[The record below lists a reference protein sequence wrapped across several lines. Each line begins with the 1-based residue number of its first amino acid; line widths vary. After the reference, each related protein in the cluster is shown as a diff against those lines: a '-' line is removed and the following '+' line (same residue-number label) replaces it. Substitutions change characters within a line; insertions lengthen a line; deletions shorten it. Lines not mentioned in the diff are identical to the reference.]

1 MRPQKEKS
9 YILYMET
16 KAFNGNKKYIGIL
29 LMLACA
35 LLWSANGLCIKL
47 TPWNSMVLAGWRGFA
62 GAVTLFLA
70 MKLLKMK
77 ISINVR
83 TVLIGVCVCATGFL
97 YIIANRLTTAANAI
111 VLQYTSPVW
120 LVVLSMAFFKK
131 RYRWLDYAAVL
142 LTVGGIALFFMDELG
157 LGGALGNLIAVI
169 DGCSLGA
176 AYLLMGESEGGNRLS
191 GTLVGLVLMAIVG
204 IPFTAVYPPEV
215 TATSAAM
222 VAVMGIFM
230 LGLPYALYSVAINYC
245 PPLGCVLISSIE
257 IVLNPMW
264 VWLGTGEMPDT
275 FALIGSAVILITV
288 TLWCALGGAQEKSIA
303 AK

>member
-1 MRPQKEKS
+1 MEKNISEQK
-9 YILYMET
+9 
-16 KAFNGNKKYIGIL
+16 GNKKYIGIL

-62 GAVTLFLA
+62 GAITLFIA
-70 MKLLKMK
+70 MKALKMK
-77 ISINVR
+77 ISINAR
-83 TVLIGVCVCATGFL
+83 TILIGVCVCATGFL

-120 LVVLSMAFFKK
+120 LVVLSMIFFGRK
-131 RYRWLDYAAVL
+131 YRGIDYAAVL
-142 LTVGGIALFFMDELG
+142 LTVGGIALFFLDQLAP
-157 LGGALGNLIAVI
+157 GGTLGNIIAII
-169 DGCSLGA
+169 DGCSLGG

-191 GTLVGLVLMAIVG
+191 GTLAGLVMMAVVG
-204 IPFTAVYPPEV
+204 IPFTFVYPPEV
-215 TATSAAM
+215 TAVSVVM

-257 IVLNPMW
+257 IVLNPVW

-275 FALIGSAVILITV
+275 FAMIGSAVILITV
-288 TLWCALGGAQEKSIA
+288 TLWCALGGAQEKKVS
-303 AK
+303 KK

>member
-1 MRPQKEKS
+1 MEKNISEQK
-9 YILYMET
+9 
-16 KAFNGNKKYIGIL
+16 GNKKYIGIL

-62 GAVTLFLA
+62 GAITLFIA
-70 MKLLKMK
+70 MKALKMK
-77 ISINVR
+77 ININAR
-83 TVLIGVCVCATGFL
+83 TILIGVCVCATGFL

-120 LVVLSMAFFKK
+120 LVVLSMIFFGRK
-131 RYRWLDYAAVL
+131 YRGIDYAAVL
-142 LTVGGIALFFMDELG
+142 LTVGGIALFFLDQLAP
-157 LGGALGNLIAVI
+157 GGTLGNIIAII
-169 DGCSLGA
+169 DGCSLGG

-191 GTLVGLVLMAIVG
+191 GTLAGLVMMAVVG
-204 IPFTAVYPPEV
+204 IPFTFVYPPEV
-215 TATSAAM
+215 TAVSVVM

-257 IVLNPMW
+257 IVLNPVW
-264 VWLGTGEMPDT
+264 VWLGTGEMPDM
-275 FALIGSAVILITV
+275 FAMIGSAVILITV
-288 TLWCALGGAQEKSIA
+288 TLWCALGGAQEKKVS
-303 AK
+303 KK

>member
-1 MRPQKEKS
+1 MEKNISEQKE
-9 YILYMET
+9 
-16 KAFNGNKKYIGIL
+16 NKKYIGIL

-62 GAVTLFLA
+62 GAITLFIA
-70 MKLLKMK
+70 MKALKMK
-77 ISINVR
+77 ISINAR
-83 TVLIGVCVCATGFL
+83 TILIGVCVCATGFL

-120 LVVLSMAFFKK
+120 LLVLSMIFFGRK
-131 RYRWLDYAAVL
+131 YRGIDYAAVL
-142 LTVGGIALFFMDELG
+142 LTVGGIALFFLDQLAP
-157 LGGALGNLIAVI
+157 GGTLGNIIAII
-169 DGCSLGA
+169 DGCSLGG

-191 GTLVGLVLMAIVG
+191 GTLAGLVMMAVVG
-204 IPFTAVYPPEV
+204 IPFTFAYPPEV
-215 TATSAAM
+215 SAVSVVM

-257 IVLNPMW
+257 IVLNPVW

-275 FALIGSAVILITV
+275 FAMIGSAVILITV
-288 TLWCALGGAQEKSIA
+288 TLWCALGGAQEKKIS
-303 AK
+303 KK

>member
-1 MRPQKEKS
+1 MEKNISEQK
-9 YILYMET
+9 
-16 KAFNGNKKYIGIL
+16 GNKKYIGIL

-62 GAVTLFLA
+62 GAITLFIA
-70 MKLLKMK
+70 MKALKMK
-77 ISINVR
+77 ISINAR
-83 TVLIGVCVCATGFL
+83 TILIGVCVCATGFL

-120 LVVLSMAFFKK
+120 LVVLSMIFFGRK
-131 RYRWLDYAAVL
+131 YRGIDYAAVL
-142 LTVGGIALFFMDELG
+142 LTVGGIALFFLDQLAP
-157 LGGALGNLIAVI
+157 GGTLGNIIAII
-169 DGCSLGA
+169 DGCSLGG

-191 GTLVGLVLMAIVG
+191 GTLAGLVMMAVVG
-204 IPFTAVYPPEV
+204 IPFTFVYPPEV
-215 TATSAAM
+215 TAVSVVM

-257 IVLNPMW
+257 IVLNPVW

-275 FALIGSAVILITV
+275 FAMIGSAVILITV
-288 TLWCALGGAQEKSIA
+288 TLWCALGGAQEKKIS
-303 AK
+303 KK

>member
-1 MRPQKEKS
+1 MEKNISEQK
-9 YILYMET
+9 
-16 KAFNGNKKYIGIL
+16 GNKKYIGIL

-62 GAVTLFLA
+62 GAITLFIA
-70 MKLLKMK
+70 MKALKMK
-77 ISINVR
+77 ININAR
-83 TVLIGVCVCATGFL
+83 TILIGVCVCATGFL

-120 LVVLSMAFFKK
+120 LVVLSMIFFGRK
-131 RYRWLDYAAVL
+131 YRGIDYAAVL
-142 LTVGGIALFFMDELG
+142 LTVGGIALFFLDQLAP
-157 LGGALGNLIAVI
+157 GGTLGNIIAII
-169 DGCSLGA
+169 DGCSLGG

-191 GTLVGLVLMAIVG
+191 GTLAGLVMMAVVG
-204 IPFTAVYPPEV
+204 IPFTFVYPPEV
-215 TATSAAM
+215 TAVSVVM

-257 IVLNPMW
+257 IVLNPVW

-275 FALIGSAVILITV
+275 FAMIGSAVILITV
-288 TLWCALGGAQEKSIA
+288 TLWCALGGAQEKKIS
-303 AK
+303 KK

>member
-1 MRPQKEKS
+1 
-9 YILYMET
+9 MENT
-16 KAFNGNKKYIGIL
+16 VKLKADNKKYIGIL

-47 TPWNSMVLAGWRGFA
+47 TPWNSMVLTGWRGFA
-62 GAVTLFLA
+62 GAVTLFAA
-70 MKLLKMK
+70 MKALKMK
-77 ISINVR
+77 ISINLR

-120 LVVLSMAFFKK
+120 LVVLSMIFFKK
-131 RYRWLDYAAVL
+131 RYRGLDYAAAIF
-142 LTVGGIALFFMDELG
+142 TVAGIALFFMDQLAP
-157 LGGALGNLIAVI
+157 GGALGNVIGII
-169 DGCSLGA
+169 DGCSLAG

-191 GTLVGLVLMAIVG
+191 GTLMGLVLMALIG
-204 IPFTAVYPPEV
+204 IPFTALYPPQV
-215 TATSAAM
+215 TAISALM

-257 IVLNPMW
+257 IVLNPVW
-264 VWLGTGEMPDT
+264 VWLGTGETPDK

-288 TLWCALGGAQEKSIA
+288 TLWCALGGAQEKKPNKA
-303 AK
+303 

>member
-1 MRPQKEKS
+1 MEKNISEQK
-9 YILYMET
+9 
-16 KAFNGNKKYIGIL
+16 GNKKYIGIL

-62 GAVTLFLA
+62 GAITLFIA
-70 MKLLKMK
+70 MKALKMK
-77 ISINVR
+77 ININAR
-83 TVLIGVCVCATGFL
+83 TILIGVCVCATGFL

-120 LVVLSMAFFKK
+120 LVVLSMIFFGRK
-131 RYRWLDYAAVL
+131 YRGIDYAAVL
-142 LTVGGIALFFMDELG
+142 LTVGGIALFFLDQLAP
-157 LGGALGNLIAVI
+157 GGTLGNIIAII
-169 DGCSLGA
+169 DGCSLGG

-191 GTLVGLVLMAIVG
+191 GTLAGLVMMAVVG
-204 IPFTAVYPPEV
+204 IPFTFVYPPEV
-215 TATSAAM
+215 TAVSVVM

-257 IVLNPMW
+257 IVLNPVW

-275 FALIGSAVILITV
+275 FAMIGSAVILITV
-288 TLWCALGGAQEKSIA
+288 TLWCALGGAQEKKVS
-303 AK
+303 KK

>member
-1 MRPQKEKS
+1 
-9 YILYMET
+9 MET

-275 FALIGSAVILITV
+275 FALIGSAIILITV
-288 TLWCALGGAQEKSIA
+288 TLWCALGGAHEKSIA

>member
-1 MRPQKEKS
+1 
-9 YILYMET
+9 MET

-275 FALIGSAVILITV
+275 FALIGSAIILITV

>member
-1 MRPQKEKS
+1 
-9 YILYMET
+9 MET

-131 RYRWLDYAAVL
+131 RYRWLDYAALL

-275 FALIGSAVILITV
+275 FALIGSAIILITV

>member
-1 MRPQKEKS
+1 MEKNISEQK
-9 YILYMET
+9 
-16 KAFNGNKKYIGIL
+16 GNKKYIGIL

-62 GAVTLFLA
+62 GAITLFIA
-70 MKLLKMK
+70 MKALKMK
-77 ISINVR
+77 ININAR
-83 TVLIGVCVCATGFL
+83 TILIGVCVCATGFL

-120 LVVLSMAFFKK
+120 LVVLSMIFFGRK
-131 RYRWLDYAAVL
+131 YRGIDYAAVL
-142 LTVGGIALFFMDELG
+142 LTVGGIALFFLDQLAP
-157 LGGALGNLIAVI
+157 GGTLGNIIAII
-169 DGCSLGA
+169 DGCSLGG

-191 GTLVGLVLMAIVG
+191 GTLAGLVMMAVVG
-204 IPFTAVYPPEV
+204 IPFTFVYPPEV
-215 TATSAAM
+215 TAVSVVM

-257 IVLNPMW
+257 IVLNPVW

-275 FALIGSAVILITV
+275 FAMIGSAVILITV
-288 TLWCALGGAQEKSIA
+288 TLWCALGGAQEKKIN
-303 AK
+303 KK

>member
-1 MRPQKEKS
+1 
-9 YILYMET
+9 MET